1 MRFAIVHVVCAVLVV
16 CFVAGQSADAG
27 PGRPSVYRRAPK
39 DPRLVPHIS
48 IKPNHLVWKA
58 GETIREFSASH
69 TRMGIRNPR
78 AINEARRTIKPSFL
92 ARRQISTRS
101 MPNAVELSFVS
112 LVFDAGDCIRR
123 PKVFTLTY
131 DLSTGALIQTQV
143 RKATQ
148 LQAARYGMPLKVKQP
163 C

>member
-1 MRFAIVHVVCAVLVV
+1 MRIVCAVLIA
-16 CFVAGQSADAG
+16 CFGAGQAADAG

-39 DPRLVPHIS
+39 NPRLVPHIS

-69 TRMGIRNPR
+69 TRMGMKNAR
-78 AINEARRTIKPSFL
+78 ALNEARRTIKPTFL
-92 ARRQISTRS
+92 ARRQLSTRS
-101 MPNAVELSFVS
+101 TANALELSFAS
-112 LVFDAGDCIRR
+112 LVFDADDCIRR
-123 PKVFTLTY
+123 PKIFTLTY
-131 DLSTGALIQTQV
+131 DLSTGALIQTQM

-148 LQAARYGMPLKVKQP
+148 LEAAKYGMPLKVKQP